1 MIKMTIPGPPR
12 GKGRPRFTRTGHPY
26 TPAETRTYEKEIGL
40 RYKEAAR
47 QEHQGPAE
55 YMEGPVAVKI
65 VACFPIPKR
74 ATKKEREA
82 INRGQL
88 SPTKKPDVD
97 NVVKAVL
104 DGLNGVAFR
113 DDAQVCVLN
122 VIKLYSTEPR
132 VTVLVHSLDE
142 REEGTA

>member
-12 GKGRPRFTRTGHPY
+12 GKGRPRFTKTGHPY
-26 TPAETRTYEKEIGL
+26 TPTETRTYEKEIGL
-40 RYKEAAR
+40 RYREAAR

-55 YMEGPVAVKI
+55 YPEGPVAVKI

-74 ATKKEREA
+74 ATKKERAEMMRCKA
-82 INRGQL
+82 N
-88 SPTKKPDVD
+88 PCKKPDID
-97 NVVKAVL
+97 NIVKAVL

-122 VIKLYSTEPR
+122 VIKLYSSEPR

-142 REEGTA
+142 REEGAI